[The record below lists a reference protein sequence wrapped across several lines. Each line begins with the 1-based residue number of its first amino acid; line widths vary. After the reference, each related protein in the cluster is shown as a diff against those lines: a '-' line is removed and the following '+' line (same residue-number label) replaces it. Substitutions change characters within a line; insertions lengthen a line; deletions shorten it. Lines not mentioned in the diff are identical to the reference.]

1 MAYQNYG
8 PTTNGLNG
16 AYNLYLDADDNRTTG
31 FRGGA
36 NNFPIGAEY
45 LLQGATLYRYTGTTG
60 TDWSWSS
67 VGVATYA
74 TSGSNVELSL
84 PRAWIGNPEVF
95 KIFFLDDNQ
104 STGGTLEDAYPR
116 TALQT
121 GGGGTWLAYRL
132 VSANPNLDSVGDGI
146 PNWWRQ
152 LYFGGNGTTTN
163 VPGSCATCDPDGDGM
178 SNLQEYLAGTNP
190 TNTASTFRIT
200 SVMSTGANLLVT
212 WTMGSGKTNALQVT
226 PGDGSGNFSTNS
238 FADIFTVTNTIGTVT
253 NYLDLGAATNVPSRY
268 YRVRLVP

>member
-1 MAYQNYG
+1 MA
-8 PTTNGLNG
+8 T
-16 AYNLYLDADDNRTTG
+16 
-31 FRGGA
+31 
-36 NNFPIGAEY
+36 
-45 LLQGATLYRYTGTTG
+45 
-60 TDWSWSS
+60 W
-67 VGVATYA
+67 A

-190 TNTASTFRIT
+190 TNAASRFTIT
-200 SVMSTGANLLVT
+200 SLAFTNGNVRVRWSAVG
-212 WTMGSGKTNALQVT
+212 GKHYVLQ
-226 PGDGSGNFSTNS
+226 TNS
-238 FADIFTVTNTIGTVT
+238 ALGMAFSDASPVIAVPGTGETVT
-253 NYLDLGAATNVPSRY
+253 NYLDPGAATNSKTHY
-268 YRVRLVP
+268 YRIRLAP